1 MATIPTISGVHA
13 REILDSRGNPTV
25 YAEVTLSDGTIG
37 GAAVPSGASTGER
50 EAIEL
55 RDDDPERYKG
65 KGVLKAV
72 ANANGPL
79 REAVMGYRIAD
90 QPGIDRAMRDADGTA
105 NKEKYGANAIL
116 GVSMAALA
124 ASAKSADMPLYRRI
138 AQLSGTSDPVE
149 LPTPMFNLL
158 NGGAHAIGSTDF
170 QEFMVMP
177 AGFNGFPE
185 ALRAAVEIYH
195 TLRTRLQEEKYQTA
209 VGDEG
214 GFAPAGF
221 DTRTALQHL
230 VDAIEAAGYRAGI
243 DVFLALDPAASEFGP
258 EPEEGSPYKYNLERE
273 GRVLST
279 SEMVNEYE
287 QLASDFPIASIE
299 DGLSEGDWDGWMELS
314 ARLGDRVQLVGDDL
328 LVTQR
333 RYVDQ
338 AIRLDAANAVLVKL
352 NQVGTVT
359 ETLETIAAAREAGW
373 GIVVSHR
380 SGETEDTTI
389 ADLVVGTRSGQLKA
403 GAPARSDRV
412 AKYNRLLAIAD
423 DLGPD
428 AEYAGRRSFR

>member
-1 MATIPTISGVHA
+1 
-13 REILDSRGNPTV
+13 
-25 YAEVTLSDGTIG
+25 
-37 GAAVPSGASTGER
+37 
-50 EAIEL
+50 
-55 RDDDPERYKG
+55 
-65 KGVLKAV
+65 
-72 ANANGPL
+72 
-79 REAVMGYRIAD
+79 
-90 QPGIDRAMRDADGTA
+90 
-105 NKEKYGANAIL
+105 
-116 GVSMAALA
+116 MAALR
-124 ASAKSADMPLYRRI
+124 ASAISARMPLYQRI
-138 AQLSGTSDPVE
+138 AELSGTNDAVE

-158 NGGAHAIGSTDF
+158 NGGAHAVGSTDF

-177 AGFNGFPE
+177 AGFDSFTE

-195 TLRTRLQEEKYQTA
+195 TLRARLEKDNYQTA

-221 DTRTALQHL
+221 DTRMALQHL

-258 EPEEGSPYKYNLERE
+258 EPKKGAPYRYNLKRE
-273 GRVLST
+273 GRILST
-279 SEMVNEYE
+279 AGMVDEYE
-287 QLASDFPIASIE
+287 QLVNNFPIASIE
-299 DGLSEGDWDGWMELS
+299 DGLSEGDWDGWVQLH

-333 RYVDQ
+333 RYVEQ
-338 AIRLDAANAVLVKL
+338 GIEMNAANAVLVKL

-359 ETLETIAAAREAGW
+359 ETLETIATAREAGW

-389 ADLVVGTRSGQLKA
+389 ADLVVGTRSGQLKS

-423 DLGPD
+423 ELGD
-428 AEYAGRRSFR
+428 SAEYAGRRSFR

>member
-1 MATIPTISGVHA
+1 MPAIPTITGVHA

-25 YAEVTLSDGTIG
+25 YAEVRLSDGTIG
-37 GAAVPSGASTGER
+37 GAAVPSGASTGQR
-50 EAIEL
+50 EANEL
-55 RDDDPERYKG
+55 RDDDPNRYNC

-79 REAVMGYRIAD
+79 CEAVVGYQIAD
-90 QPGIDRAMRDADGTA
+90 QPGIDRALIDADGTA

-116 GVSMAALA
+116 GISMATLD
-124 ASAKSADMPLYRRI
+124 ASARSAGMPLYRRV
-138 AQLSGTSDPVE
+138 AQLSDTGNAVE

-158 NGGAHAIGSTDF
+158 NGGAHAFGSTDF

-177 AGFNGFPE
+177 AGFDTYPE

-195 TLRTRLQEEKYQTA
+195 TLRTRLAKDKYQTT

-221 DTRTALQHL
+221 DTRMALQHL
-230 VDAIEAAGYRAGI
+230 VDAVEGAGYRAGI
-243 DVFLALDPAASEFGP
+243 DVFLALDPASSEFGP
-258 EPEEGSPYKYNLERE
+258 EPEEGAPYRYNLERE

-279 SEMVNEYE
+279 SEMVDEYE
-287 QLASDFPIASIE
+287 KLVADFPIASIE
-299 DGLSEGDWDGWMELS
+299 DGLAEGDWDGWMELN

-359 ETLETIAAAREAGW
+359 ETLETIAAARETGW

-423 DLGPD
+423 ELGPVT
-428 AEYAGRRSFR
+428 EYAGRRSFR